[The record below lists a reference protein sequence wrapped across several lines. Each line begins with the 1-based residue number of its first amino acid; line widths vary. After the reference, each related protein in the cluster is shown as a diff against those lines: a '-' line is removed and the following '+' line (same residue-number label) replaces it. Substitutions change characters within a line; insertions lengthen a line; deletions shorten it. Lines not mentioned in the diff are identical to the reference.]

1 MKSKKNSV
9 SLLVML
15 ALMGLTGFLFLK
27 DQSLSALADT
37 IRNVNPLYLVLGFAL
52 MLVFVGSEAAAS
64 KMALSA
70 MGHRVRYR
78 RCFSYSGTGFYFS
91 SITPSATG
99 GQPAQVYY
107 MAKDGIPAAHG
118 TLNMLL
124 ITVCYQVVTLVYA
137 VAAWFL
143 GGEAVARL
151 GTGLG
156 VLLGF
161 GGTTM
166 LLLTTMMLLFMFRPA
181 IATRLAGWVLG
192 LGVKVHL
199 IKNEKKA
206 QDTLNHQMEEYRKG
220 AQLLKTRPLL
230 FPAMLGMTFVQMTAL
245 YLVPYVVYRAFGLSG
260 GSAVAIVATQA
271 LVTLAVSCLPLPG
284 SVGASE
290 VGFVQAFTLFFGAGL
305 VTPAM
310 LLSRGITFYGFLLV
324 AAGITIYVHLR
335 TAKTRGPV
343 AVPNQ
348 SGADYRDKAEQV
360 A

>member
-1 MKSKKNSV
+1 
-9 SLLVML
+9 
-15 ALMGLTGFLFLK
+15 
-27 DQSLSALADT
+27 
-37 IRNVNPLYLVLGFAL
+37 
-52 MLVFVGSEAAAS
+52 
-64 KMALSA
+64 
-70 MGHRVRYR
+70 

-107 MAKDGIPAAHG
+107 MAQDGIPAAHG
-118 TLNMLL
+118 TLDMLL

-137 VAAWFL
+137 ALAWLL
-143 GGEAVARL
+143 GGEVATRL

-166 LLLTTMMLLFMFRPA
+166 LLLTAMILLFMFRPTA
-181 IATRLAGWVLG
+181 ANRLAGWALR
-192 LGVKVHL
+192 LGVKIHL
-199 IKNEKKA
+199 IRDKTKA
-206 QDTLNHQMEEYRKG
+206 QDALAHQMEEYRRG
-220 AQLLKTRPLL
+220 AQLLKNRPLL
-230 FPAMLGMTFVQMTAL
+230 FPAMLGMTFLQMTAL

-284 SVGASE
+284 AVGASE
-290 VGFVQAFTLFFGAGL
+290 AGFVQAFTLFFGAGL

-310 LLSRGITFYGFLLV
+310 LLSRGITFYGFLLL

-335 TAKTRGPV
+335 TRKRATLT
-343 AVPNQ
+343 AVSVPE
-348 SGADYRDKAEQV
+348 DELREDKAEQV